1 MDIENKCDYRLT
13 IDTLTDITVSMVE
26 HHELLDPILT
36 LNFID
41 HYRAYVHHYADE
53 KVGDTALINFE
64 SFITNQAMLYLASTY
79 IALETGEPLTAPKAL
94 TVSTPLRVESVVEK
108 VVQKC

>member
-1 MDIENKCDYRLT
+1 MNIKNKCSYQLT

-41 HYRAYVHHYADE
+41 HYRAYAKNYADE
-53 KVGDTALINFE
+53 KSRETPLVKFE
-64 SFITNQAMLYLASTY
+64 SFITNQEVLNLATSY
-79 IALETGEPLTAPKAL
+79 IALEIGEQLTAPKAL
-94 TVSTPLRVESVVEK
+94 KVSTPLRVEYVVEN
-108 VVQKC
+108 VAQN